1 MTTKRKIED
10 LEFRCICG
18 AKILPNDAT
27 AVTMMNRKDARLTR
41 QHILCERC
49 AYGLME
55 WLSLRHY
62 VNRRTNLDDYFHDI
76 EEERRRKS
84 IDERISPVLQDAI
97 DQLNSIMERNN
108 MPNIVEEEAHNS
120 NARSQW
126 GFILDSMNAMQ
137 TNNNRFRI
145 GETNESDS
153 AGDGES

>member
-10 LEFRCICG
+10 NEFRCICG

-27 AVTMMNRKDARLTR
+27 AVTMMNRKDAKLTR

-62 VNRRTNLDDYFHDI
+62 VNKRTYLEDYFHNI

-84 IDERISPVLQDAI
+84 IEERISPVLQDAI
-97 DQLNSIMERNN
+97 DQLNSITERNN
-108 MPNIVEEEAHNS
+108 MPNIVEEEAHSS
-120 NARSQW
+120 NARSRW
-126 GFILDSMNAMQ
+126 GLILDSMNAMQ
-137 TNNNRFRI
+137 TNNNHITI

-153 AGDGES
+153 AGDGEG

>member
-27 AVTMMNRKDARLTR
+27 SVTMMNRKDARFTR

-84 IDERISPVLQDAI
+84 IDERMSPVLQNAI
-97 DQLNSIMERNN
+97 DQLNSVMDGNN
-108 MPNIVEEEAHNS
+108 MPNIIEEAHNS
-120 NARSQW
+120 NARGQW
-126 GFILDSMNAMQ
+126 RFILDSMHAMQ
-137 TNNNRFRI
+137 TNNNRI
-145 GETNESDS
+145 TTGEANEPDS

>member
-62 VNRRTNLDDYFHDI
+62 VNRRTNLDDYFHNI

-84 IDERISPVLQDAI
+84 IDERMSPVLQDAI
-97 DQLNSIMERNN
+97 DQLNSIMAHND
-108 MPNIVEEEAHNS
+108 MPNIVEEEPPNLT
-120 NARSQW
+120 RSRW
-126 GFILDSMNAMQ
+126 GFILDSMNALQ
-137 TNNNRFRI
+137 TNNNRATR
-145 GETNESDS
+145 GETNESDN
-153 AGDGES
+153 AGDG